1 MADGSRRDCWD
12 ELRDPEA
19 GEPQFALSAWIAP
32 APFEE
37 LCGLEILEAAEGRAV
52 LRMPFR
58 VKLSQ
63 GAGLLHGG
71 AVTTLADTAVA
82 MAIKSLLPE
91 GTHFA
96 TVEMTTRFRAPVVRG
111 TAEARARVTR
121 FEGRD
126 LEGEAE
132 VYAEGG
138 TLVATFGS
146 RFRLARGQPQG
157 EAPVKDT
164 PGG

>member
-1 MADGSRRDCWD
+1 MADGERW
-12 ELRDPEA
+12 EEMRDPEA
-19 GEPQFALSAWIAP
+19 DPPQFALPGWIAT
-32 APFEE
+32 APFERF
-37 LCGLEILEAAEGRAV
+37 CGLEIVEAAQGRAL

-58 VKLSQ
+58 VKLAQ

-91 GTHFA
+91 GSHFA
-96 TVEMTTRFRAPVVRG
+96 TVEMTTCLRAPILRG
-111 TAEARARVTR
+111 TVEARARVVR

-132 VYAEGG
+132 VYDEAGK
-138 TLVATFGS
+138 LAATFHS
-146 RFRLARGQPQG
+146 RFRLARSR
-157 EAPVKDT
+157 
-164 PGG
+164 